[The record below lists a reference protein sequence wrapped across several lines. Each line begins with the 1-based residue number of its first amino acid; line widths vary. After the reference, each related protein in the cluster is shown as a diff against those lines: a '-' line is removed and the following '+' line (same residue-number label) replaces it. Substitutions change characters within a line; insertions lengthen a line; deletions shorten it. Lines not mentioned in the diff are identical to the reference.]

1 MKKVLAIVLALAML
15 LSVTAAMAEDVS
27 AEVAEMNTALIEAA
41 KALEPSEVLHFET
54 PLEITGMGVHFNNYP
69 TEFDGCYYFPAIQS
83 LTNATITIDWRVQDN
98 YATQVATALAS
109 GALPDI
115 INAGDYGVMNLV
127 NEGAVVALDEYL
139 DLIPNIVAAVGE
151 DRMGGL
157 APGGRPHLHHPHHRE
172 CAGSQSVMIRQDW
185 LDALEM
191 DVPTNWDEWVEL
203 WRAIKANDLNGNGD
217 PKTNSPGPGAG
228 LQWRA
233 QHGQPANA
241 FGIRASSDCQFCVL
255 DDGTYTMV
263 YEHPRYREFLEAVQ
277 ACSRKA

>member
-115 INAGDYGVMNLV
+115 INAGDYGVMT
-127 NEGAVVALDEYL
+127 
-139 DLIPNIVAAVGE
+139 
-151 DRMGGL
+151 
-157 APGGRPHLHHPHHRE
+157 
-172 CAGSQSVMIRQDW
+172 C
-185 LDALEM
+185 
-191 DVPTNWDEWVEL
+191 
-203 WRAIKANDLNGNGD
+203 
-217 PKTNSPGPGAG
+217 
-228 LQWRA
+228 QWRA
-233 QHGQPANA
+233 PWLPWTS
-241 FGIRASSDCQFCVL
+241 IW
-255 DDGTYTMV
+255 T
-263 YEHPRYREFLEAVQ
+263 
-277 ACSRKA
+277 